1 MEMKKYNPV
10 KLAIAAAAVMT
21 AVPAF
26 AQSSVTLYGVVD
38 TGIGFLSNSSSLG
51 AVSGGRSKVY
61 MNQGVWSGSLF
72 GLTGSEDLGDGTK
85 TIFKLEGGY
94 NSATGAQQFANT
106 LFGRQAYVGLTNNR
120 YGTLTAGRQYTSY
133 FQLLQ
138 PYSSPN
144 WLSGGFGAH
153 PGDIDGLD
161 KSFRINNNFVYTS
174 PSFAG
179 LKVSGSYGLGGV
191 AGATGSGQ
199 TWSVAAQYAQ
209 GPFGIATGF
218 MRVNNSTVN
227 GGAWGANST
236 ALSGGA
242 QPAVSAINYGYA
254 TAANQQR
261 FAVTSGYTFSPV
273 FDISASYSNVQYLPG
288 IASAFHDKA
297 IFNTG
302 GIVVHWKAL
311 PALDLAAGYSYTAAT
326 RANGISNAASYQQ
339 FNLTQFY
346 SLSKRTGL
354 YALEA
359 YQRAGGKTLTPNAAG
374 TKTSIIDATASIG
387 DGQNNTPSSS
397 RNQIAIILGI
407 DMKF

>member
-1 MEMKKYNPV
+1 
-10 KLAIAAAAVMT
+10 MT

-38 TGIGFLSNSSSLG
+38 TGIGYLSNSSSLG
-51 AVSGGRSKVY
+51 ATHGGRSKVY

-72 GLTGSEDLGDGTK
+72 GLTGSEDLGGGTK

-106 LFGRQAYVGLTNNR
+106 LFGRQAYVGLSDNR

-133 FQLLQ
+133 FSLLQ

-174 PSFAG
+174 PTFAG
-179 LKVSGSYGLGGV
+179 FKVGGSYGLGGV

-199 TWSVAAQYAQ
+199 TWSLAAQYAQ
-209 GPFGIATGF
+209 GPIGLAAGI
-218 MRVNNSTVN
+218 MRVNNATVG

-236 ALSGGA
+236 AQSGGA
-242 QPAVSAINYGYA
+242 QQAVSAINFGYA

-261 FAVTSGYTFSPV
+261 IAVTAGYTFTPA
-273 FDISASYSNVQYLPG
+273 FDVSASYSNVQYLPG
-288 IASAFHDKA
+288 VSSSFHDKA

-302 GIVVHWKAL
+302 GVVLHWRAM
-311 PALDLAAGYSYTAAT
+311 PALNLAAGYSYTAAT
-326 RANGISNAASYQQ
+326 KANGISDAAHYQQ

-346 SLSKRTGL
+346 SLSKRTAI

-359 YQRAGGKTLTPNAAG
+359 YQLAGGNTLTPNATG
-374 TKTSIIDATASIG
+374 TGTHIINATASIG
-387 DGQNNTPSSS
+387 DGQNNTPSSTRS
-397 RNQIAIILGI
+397 QVALILGI